1 MPSWSPTD
9 SRQVKQFKFQGAST
23 PLNQGHNMGKIKIQL
38 VEDEETPSTWEKI
51 WNGFLEL
58 MTLVGM
64 VATVA
69 FIAGYVVAIQPSSVV
84 QCEPTKTVLT
94 KSIFK

>member
-1 MPSWSPTD
+1 M
-9 SRQVKQFKFQGAST
+9 
-23 PLNQGHNMGKIKIQL
+23 NQQQL
-38 VEDEETPSTWEKI
+38 DDTIEEETPTVFERFWD
-51 WNGFLEL
+51 GFLDL
-58 MTLVGM
+58 MTLLGM

-69 FIAGYVVAIQPSSVV
+69 FIAGYIIYQQPSSVV

>member
-1 MPSWSPTD
+1 MTYS
-9 SRQVKQFKFQGAST
+9 KE
-23 PLNQGHNMGKIKIQL
+23 QL
-38 VEDEETPSTWEKI
+38 DDMIEEETPTVFERFWD
-51 WNGFLEL
+51 GFLDL

-64 VATVA
+64 VTTVC
-69 FIAGYVVAIQPSSVV
+69 FIAGYVIVNQPSSVV